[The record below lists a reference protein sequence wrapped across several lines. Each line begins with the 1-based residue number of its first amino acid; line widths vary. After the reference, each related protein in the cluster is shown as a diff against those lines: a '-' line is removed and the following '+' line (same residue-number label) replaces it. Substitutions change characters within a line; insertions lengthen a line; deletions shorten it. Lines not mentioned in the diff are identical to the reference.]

1 MHPILIRIGP
11 ITIYTYGFWV
21 AIGFFAALALIL
33 KEAKRENLSPAII
46 SDLAFWTV
54 ASGIIG
60 ARLVYIIYNLSHFLK
75 HPLEIIA
82 FWKGGLVFIGGLFF
96 GLLAS
101 FFYVRRH
108 HLKFWQLADLIAP
121 GLALGQAL
129 GRIGCFSAGCCYG
142 KPTQVP
148 WAVVFKNPDSL
159 APLNI
164 PLHPTELY
172 HSFACFLI
180 ATILFWSQRYY
191 FNKRLLDPAI
201 PYGRVFALYLG
212 LHGMQRFFI
221 EFFRGDIKPIFFGW
235 LSLTQIISV
244 FMIVSGCI
252 IYLKKKS

>member
-60 ARLVYIIYNLSHFLK
+60 ARLVYIIYDLPHFLK

-121 GLALGQAL
+121 GLALGQAF
-129 GRIGCFSAGCCYG
+129 GRIGCFSPCYSLWPG
-142 KPTQVP
+142 FCYLSRTTWHAKIFYRILSWGYKTYIFWLVI
-148 WAVVFKNPDSL
+148 FNPNHFS
-159 APLNI
+159 
-164 PLHPTELY
+164 
-172 HSFACFLI
+172 
-180 ATILFWSQRYY
+180 
-191 FNKRLLDPAI
+191 
-201 PYGRVFALYLG
+201 
-212 LHGMQRFFI
+212 
-221 EFFRGDIKPIFFGW
+221 
-235 LSLTQIISV
+235 
-244 FMIVSGCI
+244 
-252 IYLKKKS
+252 IYDC